1 MIVCQHCGTKNNDN
15 FNCCYN
21 CGTPLPKKSS
31 TSSENEKKPKI
42 MPFDYSDH
50 DEDED
55 IILEKNE
62 IEPNDD
68 TPTGDSDGSDFDE
81 TDYPEQ
87 ENDYTDY
94 EDYTSAAYEDDK
106 GKTQV
111 LRKGGTSPKT
121 SSNKKPKYEVNLSKL
136 IPVLALVLVGIFV
149 MWGTCKLLD
158 SIFDSTPGTTPTPPV
173 VNLKESDFD
182 TDALVYSELDGNSN
196 KVFTFNIST
205 SGESVMVLNKSY
217 QVVDGFVSV
226 DISELDIYKNYRPS
240 NIQEGQ
246 SFTTKVPVT
255 VTKTGYKDY
264 KYEIEV
270 QGVSTPLV
278 PYTLISPKFEVTDIY
293 TSATTISFQTEK
305 DSKIYING
313 ADYTTTDYFDV
324 STGIF
329 SITLSTPLNDNPY
342 RYVVRIEASEY
353 MSREIELEFSR
364 TQSWDPNADPEVNV
378 DKIIWE
384 TNDDCTVTIT
394 GTFKGNPEDLS
405 FVERYSQTAIEL
417 VSLTMSDDG
426 SGRFEA
432 VVKSNKLG
440 WAEVSVECKT
450 NLDYTDTIYI
460 KCLASELGGY
470 TKFTTSSKDVLDN
483 YDKLGSNSYKGDK
496 FVTYGKK
503 YAIIKSVE
511 KTELGYAFYATLN
524 NGTEDQL
531 IYVETCAET
540 FTFEADRAVTVFGNL
555 YGDKDGV
562 PRFIAVSVTAK

>member
-31 TSSENEKKPKI
+31 TSSDNEKKPKI

-55 IILEKNE
+55 IILEENDIELSNE
-62 IEPNDD
+62 
-68 TPTGDSDGSDFDE
+68 TPVDEMPSEFDE
-81 TDYPEQ
+81 TDYSEQ

-106 GKTQV
+106 GKTTV
-111 LRKGGTSPKT
+111 LRKGSVSPKT
-121 SSNKKPKYEVNLSKL
+121 SQNKKSKYEVNLSKL

-149 MWGTCKLLD
+149 IWGTGKLFD
-158 SIFDSTPGTTPTPPV
+158 RIFDSTPGTTPTPPV
-173 VNLKESDFD
+173 VNLKESDFN
-182 TDALVYSELDGNSN
+182 TEALVYSDLDNNSN

-205 SGESVMVLNKSY
+205 NGESVMVLNKSY

-240 NIQEGQ
+240 NIQAGQ
-246 SFTTKVPVT
+246 TFTTKVPVT
-255 VTKTGYKDY
+255 VTKDGYKDY
-264 KYEIEV
+264 KYEVEV
-270 QGVSTPLV
+270 QGISTPLV

-313 ADYTTTDYFDV
+313 TDYTTADYFDV
-324 STGIF
+324 ATGVF
-329 SITLSTPLNDNPY
+329 SITISTPLADNPY

-364 TQSWDPNADPEVNV
+364 TQSWDPNADPEVKV
-378 DKIIWE
+378 DKTVWE

-394 GTFKGNPEDLS
+394 GTFKGNPDDLS
-405 FVERYSQTAIEL
+405 FVERYSQTAVEL

-460 KCLASELGGY
+460 KCLSSELGGY
-470 TKFTTSSKDVLDN
+470 TKFTTSSKDVLGN
-483 YDKLGSNSYKGDK
+483 YDKLSSGYKGDK
-496 FVTYGKK
+496 FVTYGKN

-540 FTFEADRAVTVFGNL
+540 FTFEAGRAITVFGNL